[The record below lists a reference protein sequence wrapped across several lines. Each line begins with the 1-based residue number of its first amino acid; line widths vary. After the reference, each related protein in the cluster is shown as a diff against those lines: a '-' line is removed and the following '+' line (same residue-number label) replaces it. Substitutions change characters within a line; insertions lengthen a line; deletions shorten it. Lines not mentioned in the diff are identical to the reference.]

1 MMYECQGCYAK
12 LEATEI
18 IKSSQGELLCPEC
31 GGFEVGPL
39 GQSES
44 DSQGS
49 DDLDF
54 EGQGFQDSEFEDSSE
69 NTSFGIDEG

>member
-31 GGFEVGPL
+31 GSEVEPL

-44 DSQGS
+44 DNQGS

-54 EGQGFQDSEFEDSSE
+54 EGQVFQDSEFEDSSE
-69 NTSFGIDEG
+69 NTSFGIDED